1 MKNPV
6 PTLRTLGLI
15 EGASMLLLVGIAMPL
30 KYMAGRPE
38 AVRVV
43 GMIHGLLWVA
53 FCLQLLRTMLVAKWP
68 LGRAALI
75 FAASLIPF
83 GPWLV
88 DGKMKGYAREFEAAR

>member
-6 PTLRTLGLI
+6 LLLRTLGLV

-53 FCLQLLRTMLVAKWP
+53 FCVQLARTMFGAKWP
-68 LGRAALI
+68 LGRGALI
-75 FAASLIPF
+75 FVASLIPF
-83 GPWLV
+83 GPWLA
-88 DGKMKGYAREFEAAR
+88 DRKMKGYAREFEAAR